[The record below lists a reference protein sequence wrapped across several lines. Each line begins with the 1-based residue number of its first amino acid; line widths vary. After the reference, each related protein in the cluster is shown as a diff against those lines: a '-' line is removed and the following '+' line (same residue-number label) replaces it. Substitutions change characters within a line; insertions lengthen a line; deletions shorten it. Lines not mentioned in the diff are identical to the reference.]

1 MTEYGV
7 AICIFCGIVII
18 AAIVLTWLG
27 ERQERRE
34 REKNDKKNNAK
45 RDEERA
51 DESAAANGSCDG
63 KRYIRFESGR
73 GGASR
78 SSCGR
83 NNRRKRGASC
93 RADHGLDARDRGTQS
108 DVG

>member
-34 REKNDKKNNAK
+34 KEKNDKKNNAK

-51 DESAAANGSCDG
+51 DESAAANSSSDG
-63 KRYIRFESGR
+63 KRYVCFESGR

-83 NNRRKRGASC
+83 NDRRKGRKA
-93 RADHGLDARDRGTQS
+93 RREDHGLNAGDRGTQS
-108 DVG
+108 SVG